1 MSPPGLWLWHVQYV
15 DWPRG
20 DGWDGKVA
28 STCVESGGEIVL
40 LDPVAP
46 AQGGSKLW
54 SRLDARPPT
63 LIVILKAEG
72 LRARLGADTLER
84 ISFTTVRKDH
94 RGHED
99 RKNLTQRRKSLRPR
113 RI

>member
-1 MSPPGLWLWHVQYV
+1 MVNILHELTDVAPGLWPWQVQYI

-46 AQGGSKLW
+46 TQEGSKLC
-54 SRLDARPPT
+54 SRLDTRPT
-63 LIVILKAEG
+63 
-72 LRARLGADTLER
+72 
-84 ISFTTVRKDH
+84 
-94 RGHED
+94 
-99 RKNLTQRRKSLRPR
+99 
-113 RI
+113 